1 MRPRRPVLRR
11 NNNAISVPLRSP
23 PLGGFTVG
31 SSRAAL
37 PSLPRP
43 RVLVTREYDE
53 EDQNEDQPDEDE
65 DEEDLEN
72 LDPEDLLEDEDPEE
86 DPDPEDAE
94 EEDTQPEDPQPQE
107 HAAATAPITIPATAT
122 TPAMTVCEEI
132 KERAGKCVVCGQL
145 PLESYIC
152 PNVHSVC
159 GTCYP
164 CIGDSNRKSCPICRF
179 VNRFIPNFVYNHLVS
194 RFWGREIKQQQLEI
208 AQATTSHAAL
218 LAEFRTILGPKNEVF
233 CAPANIPIARAF
245 MLVFLQEYAATEGAK
260 GLPAVAML
268 KDKLKQAFPA
278 PYCVLDYSVAQEKL
292 WWVYLG
298 HLMTQDQILCIGC
311 IKQHLYVI
319 SRRAHN
325 SLE

>member
-1 MRPRRPVLRR
+1 M
-11 NNNAISVPLRSP
+11 
-23 PLGGFTVG
+23 GGFTIG
-31 SSRAAL
+31 SRAT
-37 PSLPRP
+37 LPRP

-53 EDQNEDQPDEDE
+53 EDQNPDEDE

-94 EEDTQPEDPQPQE
+94 EDPEEEDPQPQE
-107 HAAATAPITIPATAT
+107 HALAAASAPITIPVSAAL
-122 TPAMTVCEEI
+122 ASSMTVCEEI

-179 VNRFIPNFVYNHLVS
+179 VNRFIPNFVYNHLVG

-233 CAPANIPIARAF
+233 CAPANVPTARTF

-268 KDKLKQAFPA
+268 KEKLKQAFPA
-278 PYCVLDYSVAQEKL
+278 PYCVSDYSVAQEKL